1 MYKLVKRIENL
12 KKRIAILEEKVNK
25 LEVKAYREP
34 IEILLDDFTADMFI
48 SDDIGE
54 TDLDDTY

>member
-25 LEVKAYREP
+25 LEARVYREP
-34 IEILLDDFTADMFI
+34 VEILLDNFTADMFI

>member
-1 MYKLVKRIENL
+1 MDELVKRIENL

-25 LEVKAYREP
+25 LEVKVYREP
-34 IEILLDDFTADMFI
+34 AEILLDDFTADMFI

>member
-25 LEVKAYREP
+25 LEVQVYREP
-34 IEILLDDFTADMFI
+34 VEILLDDFTADMFI

>member
-1 MYKLVKRIENL
+1 MYKLAKRIENL
-12 KKRIAILEEKVNK
+12 KKRITILEEKVNK
-25 LEVKAYREP
+25 LEAKVYREP

>member
-12 KKRIAILEEKVNK
+12 KERIEILEEKINK
-25 LEVKAYREP
+25 LEARVYRESV
-34 IEILLDDFTADMFI
+34 EILLDDFTAGMFI

>member
-25 LEVKAYREP
+25 LELKVYREP
-34 IEILLDDFTADMFI
+34 VEILLDDFTADMVI
-48 SDDIGE
+48 IDDIGE

>member
-12 KKRIAILEEKVNK
+12 KRRIAILEEKVNK
-25 LEVKAYREP
+25 LEVKVYREP
-34 IEILLDDFTADMFI
+34 VEILLDDFTADIFI

>member
-25 LEVKAYREP
+25 LELKVYREP
-34 IEILLDDFTADMFI
+34 VEILLDDFTADMFI